1 MSNIFPQ
8 NTTSASANQF
18 QSSISDQI
26 HYLEKRIN
34 KFSFYESLSLG
45 KRKEIIDLCLNILET
60 SKNSTIP
67 FKDAKKIKA
76 LTKIGLDKARGGR
89 FSNFFI
95 SIFYKD
101 YAVFTLLLKN
111 LNKLLNID
119 APFSILSHIKIQ
131 AFNKQSASL
140 SPAYSILFTSRI
152 YEKMLY
158 YNHNL
163 NEKDGEPL
171 FRYTKKEPFYSFSS
185 EDFFSAEDSSLT
197 RESKFKERFTNKE
210 LSIEFKV
217 DNNQGRFIRKK
228 MSEISENEL
237 DDILRKDPN
246 CEIVYPTKEL
256 TAEELFEEGVIKQ
269 QNDIYYIS
277 NNFTYLDEGFVSQSS
292 TNWTE
297 LKPTNHI
304 NPPPDT
310 HQLEIVVYSKHE
322 LPGIFSKQGHA
333 SIKLTTPS
341 GEVYDVGFYPKKEQD
356 IQFEEGLFISPDPF
370 TFAPKEVQHRHILK
384 YSLTADAFKKIIQK
398 IEEIKNETSQ
408 DLEYHPILKN
418 CAAFARDIRDTAL
431 KLDASNITL
440 NAKKFSWIK
449 KASLYPLLKIT
460 EFIALNFLTNDF
472 SEPEKKDLTKHEFK
486 FLKSDG
492 IYLPINLLFDKVI
505 KENLQPI

>member
-8 NTTSASANQF
+8 NTTSANPF
-18 QSSISDQI
+18 QNSISDQI
-26 HYLEKRIN
+26 KDLENKIN
-34 KFSFYESLSLG
+34 KFSFYDSLSLG
-45 KRKEIIDLCLNILET
+45 KRKELIDLCLNI
-60 SKNSTIP
+60 SKDFKNSTMK
-67 FKDAKKIKA
+67 FDDKKKIKE
-76 LTKIGLDKARGGR
+76 LTKIGLDKAKGGR

-119 APFSILSHIKIQ
+119 TPFAILSHINIQ
-131 AFNKQSASL
+131 TFDKQSASL
-140 SPAYSILFTSRI
+140 SPAYSILFIGRI

-171 FRYTKKEPFYSFSS
+171 FRYTKREPFYSFSF
-185 EDFFSAEDSSLT
+185 EDFFSDENSSLN
-197 RESKFKERFTNKE
+197 RKDKFKERLTNKE

-217 DNNQGRFIRKK
+217 DNEHGRFIRKK
-228 MSEISENEL
+228 ISEISENEL
-237 DDILRKDPN
+237 DEILRQDPN

-256 TAEELFEEGVIKQ
+256 TIEELYKEGVIKE
-269 QNDIYYIS
+269 QNGIYYIS
-277 NNFTYLDEGFVSQSS
+277 TNFSYLDEGFVSQSS
-292 TNWTE
+292 TEWTE
-297 LKPTNHI
+297 LKPTNHV

-310 HQLEIVVYSKHE
+310 HQLEIVIYSKNE

-333 SIKLTTPS
+333 SIKLTTPN

-398 IEEIKNETSQ
+398 IEDVKNETRQ

-431 KLDASNITL
+431 EHNATNITL
-440 NAKKFSWIK
+440 NAKKFSWVK
-449 KASLYPLLKIT
+449 KASLHPLLKIT

-472 SEPEKKDLTKHEFK
+472 SEPEKKDLTKHKFK
-486 FLKSDG
+486 NLKSEG

-505 KENLQPI
+505 TAKM